1 MKLKNFGNFYDFS
14 SDHCLIYISITVQ
27 SGTAS
32 TSLYQHHLRVK
43 GFMNGLV
50 VECGV
55 INVKLTQKRLEG
67 LSDWT
72 IFCVNIHIWRRV
84 CSPEFECVG
93 VRVRVQDGGGTV
105 GRGEHIT

>member
-1 MKLKNFGNFYDFS
+1 MKLKNFGNFFDFS

-27 SGTAS
+27 SAKAS
-32 TSLYQHHLRVK
+32 ISLNQHHMREK
-43 GFMNGLV
+43 GLV

-55 INVKLTQKRLEG
+55 INVKLTPKMLEG

-72 IFCVNIHIWRRV
+72 IFCVNIHILTRV

-93 VRVRVQDGGGTV
+93 VGVRVQDGGGTV
-105 GRGEHIT
+105 GGGEHIT